1 MEMIFMAL
9 LTSFDSDLKY
19 FNRLFNVSAINHSE
33 RKPYSPCKSISSAAD
48 RELFA
53 RNTKSAACWL

>member
-19 FNRLFNVSAINHSE
+19 FYRLLDVPTINQSE
-33 RKPYSPCKSISSAAD
+33 LKAYSPCKSISSAAE